1 MSGYAP
7 PPTDDAPDVES
18 ATVFNMVEHAI
29 LRPRHYTGRGK
40 SESMHAW
47 QSRAVVLAL
56 IESGFMIESD
66 DE

>member
-7 PPTDDAPDVES
+7 PPKADAPDAES
-18 ATVFNMVEHAI
+18 ATVFDMVEHAI
-29 LRPRHYTGRGK
+29 LKPRHYTGRGR

-47 QSRAVVLAL
+47 QGRAVVIAL
-56 IESGFMIESD
+56 IEAGFMIESD